1 MRFAAI
7 FVLLLFL
14 IIPFA
19 NAIEINPSVESQPIY
34 CRYSFTKWI
43 CDFSGGNGGGTTIFT
58 STNTTQNITNY
69 YNSTSE
75 NSTFYSNTT
84 NFINLT
90 TLGNLT
96 TISNYTYFNLIN
108 ITQSEMNQTP
118 GPQGPQGIQGIQ
130 GIQGVNGTPGIQGI
144 NGTPG
149 DPGPKGDKGDKGD
162 QGDIGP
168 QGPQGETGPTGPA
181 NMTAGPQGIQGVNG
195 TPGID
200 GTDGLAATIDVN
212 ATFTGPAGSDA
223 LVTNIGTT
231 SAAILDFTVPQG
243 QMGAQGPQGIEGP
256 MNQTPNMTAGPAGPN
271 TWDDSWNLTYF
282 PLDTSRRLT
291 GPEVTRNN
299 NTDRINVRGGTT
311 AGGDGA
317 ISQVTGKT
325 YPVNPGQFRV
335 FVPNAAG
342 TTNIESFRVSGMSD
356 TPSIMFPVLSASAQ
370 TSALCFN
377 LTTKEVTYNSG
388 VTTCTASTEKN
399 KKNKATINESVSLK
413 LMNITPYKYTLD
425 IDGETHYGLIAEEIV
440 TTFPELAAHDQY
452 GNYTG
457 VRYEEFTAVLLKGFQ
472 EQKARTD
479 ALCAK
484 FPKTC

>member
-1 MRFAAI
+1 MRFTAI

-14 IIPFA
+14 ITPFA

-118 GPQGPQGIQGIQ
+118 GQQGPQGIQGIQ
-130 GIQGVNGTPGIQGI
+130 GIQGVNGTPGIQGV

-162 QGDIGP
+162 QGDTGP
-168 QGPQGETGPTGPA
+168 QGPQGDPGPTGPA
-181 NMTAGPQGIQGVNG
+181 NMTAGPQGTQGVNG

-200 GTDGLAATIDVN
+200 GTDGLSATIDVN
-212 ATFTGPAGSDA
+212 ATFTGSNSTPAS
-223 LVTNIGTT
+223 VTNIGTT

-243 QMGAQGPQGIEGP
+243 QMGARGPQGIEGP
-256 MNQTPNMTAGPAGPN
+256 MNQTPNMTASN
-271 TWDDSWNLTYF
+271 
-282 PLDTSRRLT
+282 LDTSWNTSYFLRSGGRTIT
-291 GPEVTRNN
+291 GTDITRDVDNSFLRISGGSGGVSQSGAINLYGKNFGYIYDGGFLMSVTNASGVTQLVVMSVAG
-299 NTDRINVRGGTT
+299 NTDTP
-311 AGGDGA
+311 A
-317 ISQVTGKT
+317 IK
-325 YPVNPGQFRV
+325 
-335 FVPNAAG
+335 
-342 TTNIESFRVSGMSD
+342 
-356 TPSIMFPVLSASAQ
+356 FPLLSSSAQ

-377 LTTKEVTYNSG
+377 PSTKAMTYNSG